1 MKEKIIEINGETIVI
16 KKIVGVSQFKTIST
30 GSALCDW
37 CFGFVVYTT
46 GTDIKILFKRY
57 SSNSDEE
64 VAKSKYQHYK
74 KIIIDSI

>member
-1 MKEKIIEINGETIVI
+1 M
-16 KKIVGVSQFKTIST
+16 SQFKTIST

-46 GTDIKILFKRY
+46 GTDIKIPFERY
-57 SSNSDEE
+57 SRNSDEE
-64 VAKSKYQHYK
+64 VAESKYQHYK